1 MFLDFLFQNHIWQCF
16 MVLILGITCFAI
28 QKRHCQTAMPFDFV
42 ILVGM
47 TGFEP
52 ATSSSRTMRA
62 TKLCYIRTGCRA
74 ENQTD
79 IPTERYYTLALG
91 KMQVNFMFF
100 LCKANLLHKFR
111 KKCIVEII

>member
-16 MVLILGITCFAI
+16 MVLVLEITCFAI
-28 QKRHCQTAMPFDFV
+28 QKRHCQTAMPFDVV

-62 TKLCYIRTGCRA
+62 TKLCYI
-74 ENQTD
+74 
-79 IPTERYYTLALG
+79 PTRKYYTLTWEKL
-91 KMQVNFMFF
+91 QVKFVFFM
-100 LCKANLLHKFR
+100 CKANLLHKFR

>member
-1 MFLDFLFQNHIWQCF
+1 MFLDFLFQNPIWQCF
-16 MVLILGITCFAI
+16 MVLVLGITCFAI
-28 QKRHCQTAMPFDFV
+28 QKRHCHTAMPFDFV

-62 TKLCYIRTGCRA
+62 TKLCY
-74 ENQTD
+74 

>member
-1 MFLDFLFQNHIWQCF
+1 M
-16 MVLILGITCFAI
+16 I
-28 QKRHCQTAMPFDFV
+28 QHHTASLLRHAKKALPHGNAFYYA

-62 TKLCYIRTGCRA
+62 SKLCYI
-74 ENQTD
+74 
-79 IPTERYYTLALG
+79 PTRKYYTLTWEKL
-91 KMQVNFMFF
+91 QVKFVFFM
-100 LCKANLLHKFR
+100 CKANLLHKFR

>member
-1 MFLDFLFQNHIWQCF
+1 MLYGADFRNNLFCN
-16 MVLILGITCFAI
+16 T
-28 QKRHCQTAMPFDFV
+28 KKHCPEAMLFDCK

-62 TKLCYIRTGCRA
+62 TKLCYI
-74 ENQTD
+74 
-79 IPTERYYTLALG
+79 PTRKYYTLTWEKL
-91 KMQVNFMFF
+91 QVKFVFFM
-100 LCKANLLHKFR
+100 CKANLLHKFR

>member
-62 TKLCYIRTGCRA
+62 TKLCYI
-74 ENQTD
+74 
-79 IPTERYYTLALG
+79 PTERYYTLTLR
-91 KMQVNFMFF
+91 KLQVKFCVF

>member
-1 MFLDFLFQNHIWQCF
+1 MFLDFLFQNHIWQYF

-28 QKRHCQTAMPFDFV
+28 QKRHCQTAMPFDVV

-62 TKLCYIRTGCRA
+62 TKLCYI
-74 ENQTD
+74 
-79 IPTERYYTLALG
+79 PTERYYTLALG

-100 LCKANLLHKFR
+100 CVKR
-111 KKCIVEII
+111 ICCINFAKSV

>member
-1 MFLDFLFQNHIWQCF
+1 MLYGADFRNNLFCN
-16 MVLILGITCFAI
+16 T
-28 QKRHCQTAMPFDFV
+28 KKHCPEAMLFDCK

-62 TKLCYIRTGCRA
+62 TKLCY
-74 ENQTD
+74 

>member
-1 MFLDFLFQNHIWQCF
+1 
-16 MVLILGITCFAI
+16 
-28 QKRHCQTAMPFDFV
+28 MPFDFV

-62 TKLCYIRTGCRA
+62 TKLCY
-74 ENQTD
+74 

-111 KKCIVEII
+111 KKCIVEAIEPVKMQCSGTERLFRAALGVRAAWYRHDVGTQ

>member
-62 TKLCYIRTGCRA
+62 TKLCYI
-74 ENQTD
+74 
-79 IPTERYYTLALG
+79 PTRKYYTLTWE
-91 KMQVNFMFF
+91 KFQVKFMFF
-100 LCKANLLHKFR
+100 CVKR
-111 KKCIVEII
+111 ICCINFAKSV